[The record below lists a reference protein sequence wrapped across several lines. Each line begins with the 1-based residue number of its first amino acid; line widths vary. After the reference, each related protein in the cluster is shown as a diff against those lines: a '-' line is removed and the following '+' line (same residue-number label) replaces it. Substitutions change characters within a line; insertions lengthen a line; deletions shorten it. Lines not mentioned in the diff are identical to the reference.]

1 MRLLG
6 MRPGMIAPVD
16 PHSLH
21 AAGQGAQHV
30 QSGIVSNVQNLLG
43 RHAGGL
49 RTCMAGAE
57 GEAQMLAAHAAHLE
71 AVSRNAPLARLVAAL
86 RQLKPRDTSED
97 GDAHA
102 DA

>member
-1 MRLLG
+1 MRRAWLSEYE
-6 MRPGMIAPVD
+6 R
-16 PHSLH
+16 
-21 AAGQGAQHV
+21 
-30 QSGIVSNVQNLLG
+30 
-43 RHAGGL
+43 GL

>member
-1 MRLLG
+1 MRAADLRG
-6 MRPGMIAPVD
+6 VRIRP
-16 PHSLH
+16 HR
-21 AAGQGAQHV
+21 QQEYE
-30 QSGIVSNVQNLLG
+30 
-43 RHAGGL
+43 RGL

-86 RQLKPRDTSED
+86 RQLKPRDDEG